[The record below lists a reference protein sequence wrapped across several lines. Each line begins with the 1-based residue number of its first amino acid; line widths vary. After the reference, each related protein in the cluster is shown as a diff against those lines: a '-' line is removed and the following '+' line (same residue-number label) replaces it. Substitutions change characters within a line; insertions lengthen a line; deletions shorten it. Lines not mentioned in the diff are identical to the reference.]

1 MTLDTPTYS
10 LQQGLPLLIS
20 IPHLGTEL
28 PPEFRIGVTPEL
40 REAEQKLRAESAA
53 RDK

>member
-10 LQQGLPLLIS
+10 LQQGQLPLLIS

-28 PPEFRIGVTPEL
+28 P
-40 REAEQKLRAESAA
+40 AA
-53 RDK
+53 RQPWAASRA